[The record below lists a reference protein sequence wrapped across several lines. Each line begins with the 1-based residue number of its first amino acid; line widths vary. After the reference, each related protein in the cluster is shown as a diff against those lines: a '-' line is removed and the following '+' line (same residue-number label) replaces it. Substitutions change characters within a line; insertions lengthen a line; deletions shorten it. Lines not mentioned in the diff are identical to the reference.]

1 VSKRPGLTQLF
12 LIAIVLIAAQNSFAQ
27 IKFDSLRNLLNRND
41 DTVKVNIMNA
51 ISSGFLTVQSDSA
64 LTYAKSAV
72 RIAKKIEFKK
82 GEFNGLANLH
92 KIYNSRDDNRN
103 MLFTNQRAVTI
114 AHEIGDLRLIAI
126 SKGRLGITYR
136 YLNYDVKAFENL
148 KGALDNFI
156 ALGDK
161 KNAATFSISTGNIY
175 LNTGDHD
182 TAKKYYQQAIVLSS
196 NDPETVARVDMTLGD
211 LYYREKKL
219 DESLSRL
226 NNAIDHFTKTGNDV
240 LLAYSFI
247 LKGEVF
253 YELDRLDQA
262 SEYVIKSLELY
273 RKLKNPGKEAE
284 CLIDLGN
291 IALRNSQPREALAHF
306 SKALSVLK
314 YEQKK
319 YEKLKMIYVGL
330 VKTYSEL
337 GDYKSALENER
348 MVSLCADSLNSF
360 NRTRQ
365 IDELKVRTEVDL
377 AEREIIQL
385 QADKR
390 KQYTIIGLLGLL
402 ILFGTVII
410 NMVLKKNKERL
421 NTSESG
427 KKHLEVQLE
436 AKEKTES
443 LLKNELEFKVKELTS
458 FTLNMIKKKEAI
470 QTVKESLEEIR
481 NQTDGEVRNQLNKIV
496 STINFSQHVSNDWDS
511 FRLYFDQV
519 NQGFFDNLR
528 SAYPQLN
535 PKDLK
540 VCALIRL
547 NIDTKQIASILD
559 ISPESV
565 KIARHRLRKKLG
577 ITKEESLTTFFSTF
591 TTSNQ
596 SLEHD
601 RESVSIIDTLLNR
614 HSRTTSVA
622 ED

>member
-1 VSKRPGLTQLF
+1 
-12 LIAIVLIAAQNSFAQ
+12 
-27 IKFDSLRNLLNRND
+27 
-41 DTVKVNIMNA
+41 
-51 ISSGFLTVQSDSA
+51 
-64 LTYAKSAV
+64 
-72 RIAKKIEFKK
+72 
-82 GEFNGLANLH
+82 
-92 KIYNSRDDNRN
+92 
-103 MLFTNQRAVTI
+103 
-114 AHEIGDLRLIAI
+114 
-126 SKGRLGITYR
+126 
-136 YLNYDVKAFENL
+136 
-148 KGALDNFI
+148 
-156 ALGDK
+156 
-161 KNAATFSISTGNIY
+161 
-175 LNTGDHD
+175 
-182 TAKKYYQQAIVLSS
+182 
-196 NDPETVARVDMTLGD
+196 
-211 LYYREKKL
+211 
-219 DESLSRL
+219 
-226 NNAIDHFTKTGNDV
+226 
-240 LLAYSFI
+240 
-247 LKGEVF
+247 
-253 YELDRLDQA
+253 
-262 SEYVIKSLELY
+262 
-273 RKLKNPGKEAE
+273 
-284 CLIDLGN
+284 
-291 IALRNSQPREALAHF
+291 
-306 SKALSVLK
+306 
-314 YEQKK
+314 
-319 YEKLKMIYVGL
+319 MIYVGL